1 MAKKSQPQSVTI
13 TNRRAWHDYHIGET
27 FEAGIVLS
35 GTEVKSLRQGRAS
48 LQEAYCKVEGGE
60 VFIIGMHIAP
70 YEQGNRF
77 NLDPL
82 RPRKL
87 LLHREEIR
95 RIERHLQQKGYT
107 LIPLKLYF
115 ARGYAKL
122 QIALARGKKLYDKRE
137 AIAKRDAE
145 LERRRAEAAWHR
157 TP

>member
-1 MAKKSQPQSVTI
+1 MAKKSQPQAVTI

-48 LQEAYCKVEGGE
+48 LQEAYCRLEGGE
-60 VFIIGMHIAP
+60 VYIVGMHITP

-77 NLDPL
+77 NPDPV

-95 RIERHLQQKGYT
+95 RIERQLQQKGYT

-115 ARGYAKL
+115 VRGYAKL

-145 LERRRAEAAWHR
+145 LERRRAEAGR
-157 TP
+157 LDY

>member
-1 MAKKSQPQSVTI
+1 MAKNQKPQSVTI

-35 GTEVKSLRQGRAS
+35 GTEVKSVRQGRAS

-60 VFIIGMHIAP
+60 VFIIGMHISP
-70 YEQGNRF
+70 YEQGNRY

-95 RIERHLQQKGYT
+95 RIERQLQQKGYT

-115 ARGYAKL
+115 VRGYAKL

-137 AIAKRDAE
+137 AIARRDAE
-145 LERRRAEAAWHR
+145 LERRRAEAGR
-157 TP
+157 LDY

>member
-1 MAKKSQPQSVTI
+1 MAKKSQPQAVTI

-48 LQEAYCKVEGGE
+48 LQEAYCRVEGGE
-60 VFIIGMHIAP
+60 VYIIGMHITP

-77 NLDPL
+77 NLDPV

-95 RIERHLQQKGYT
+95 RIERQLQQKGYT

-115 ARGYAKL
+115 VRGYAKL

-145 LERRRAEAAWHR
+145 LERRRAEAGR
-157 TP
+157 LDY

>member
-1 MAKKSQPQSVTI
+1 M
-13 TNRRAWHDYHIGET
+13 
-27 FEAGIVLS
+27 LS

-48 LQEAYCKVEGGE
+48 LQEAYCKPEGGE
-60 VFIIGMHIAP
+60 IFIYGMHIPP

-77 NLDPL
+77 NTDPV

-95 RIERHLQQKGYT
+95 RIERQLQQKGYT

-145 LERRRAEAAWHR
+145 LERRRAEAGR
-157 TP
+157 LDY